1 MSLKSIGGHLGAA
14 AVGAAAVG
22 GSMSGEFI
30 TEESITRLV
39 NSIIA
44 TAPELVTL
52 SAKKVVLNLDE
63 EYFEN
68 VVKRMETDQIKL
80 LISHVNRLKLLAEKV
95 LIDRA

>member
-1 MSLKSIGGHLGAA
+1 MPIGNNIAP
-14 AVGAAAVG
+14 VIG

-30 TEESITRLV
+30 TEESITRLI
-39 NSIIA
+39 NRIIA

-52 SAKKVVLNLDE
+52 SAKNVVLNLDE

-68 VVKRMETDQIKL
+68 IVKRMKSEQIEL
-80 LISHVNRLKLLAEKV
+80 LIVHMDRLKLLAEKV